1 MTYVISDI
9 HGNYEKF
16 QSILSQI
23 GFSDR
28 DVMYVLGD
36 VVDFGEG
43 AMELIADLSVRV
55 NVYPVAGEHDF
66 LAARM
71 LKSGSAPD
79 ADYIAE
85 MTAWVQDGGQ
95 ATLDAFRAL
104 SEDEREGVLE
114 YLEEMTLFEEAEI
127 GGERYVMAHAGIAD
141 YTPNTDLDDCHPKA
155 FFSKP
160 LDTAKSILKLFGLT
174 KYFDFVGG
182 ATSHQNDQKW
192 QVLNWSLSS
201 VGVDLNNPDDL
212 AKCVLV
218 GDRKYDAEGAKICG
232 IDSFGVLYGHG
243 TKEEL
248 EASGFTALVET
259 VSDISKM
266 LI

>member
-71 LKSGSAPD
+71 LKGFAKMLKSGSAPD

-141 YTPNTDLDDCHPKA
+141 FDPDTDLWDYQPED
-155 FFSKP
+155 FFSEP
-160 LDTAKSILKLFGLT
+160 LDASYALMEDATVIVGHVPTKSGRIERGESSIFIDCGAGE
-174 KYFDFVGG
+174 GG
-182 ATSHQNDQKW
+182 T
-192 QVLNWSLSS
+192 LGCLCLET
-201 VGVDLNNPDDL
+201 G
-212 AKCVLV
+212 
-218 GDRKYDAEGAKICG
+218 
-232 IDSFGVLYGHG
+232 
-243 TKEEL
+243 KEYY
-248 EASGFTALVET
+248 A
-259 VSDISKM
+259 
-266 LI
+266 